1 MSVRFSDFA
10 YFIEGHFLHC
20 KNERGKIEEIMA
32 QIFDVLQEILFI
44 VMTDHLLKL
53 ICL

>member
-1 MSVRFSDFA
+1 MTVRFSDFA

-20 KNERGKIEEIMA
+20 KNEREKIKEIVA
-32 QIFDVLQEILFI
+32 QMFDVLQEILFI
-44 VMTDHLLKL
+44 VMTDRLLKL